1 MKDIKRLLSFLGPY
15 RKDLLIACAFVF
27 IETSFELF
35 IPALMAD
42 LIDNG
47 VVPGDLGYMADKGMQ
62 MGLCA
67 ILALVTGLMYARFAA
82 RAAYG
87 WGARIREAEYR
98 KIQEYAFSDIDKF
111 ETSSLVTRLTSD
123 VTIMQ
128 NVINGGLRPLVRS
141 PLLLFLGIGLS
152 FSMNAELA
160 VVFIVVTPVLF
171 VILFLILRAVSPM
184 YSKLQRAVDGLNAVV
199 EENVRAIRA
208 VKAFVREEWSEEK
221 FDDANASLRTI
232 GERTNRKA
240 MLNMPSFQLT
250 LYTAIVLIMLLGG
263 SMIIDSRLEV
273 GELTGFLSY
282 AMQTLNSM
290 MMISNVFLLLSRTV
304 ASARR
309 ISEVLEEESAI
320 KEPEDAVK
328 EMKDGSISFSSVS
341 FRYSSGR
348 GESTLSDISFDIRS
362 GMTVGLVGGTGSG
375 KSTLVQLI
383 PRLYDVDSGSVS
395 VGGVDVRRY
404 DLPTLR
410 QDVSMV
416 LQKNLLFSGSIR
428 ENMRWGKKD
437 ASDDEIWAALKAA
450 AADGFVRAF
459 PDGLDHDLGQG
470 GVNVSGGQKQRL
482 TIARALLSSPR
493 VLILDD
499 STSAVDS
506 ATERTIHESLKA
518 LEGVTKIIIAERISS
533 VRYADMIIV
542 LSDGKV
548 ESVGTHEDLMASSR
562 IYQEIY
568 QSQMKG
574 GRNA

>member
-1 MKDIKRLLSFLGPY
+1 MIEVSPASVLQLTIRQFLVPSPDPDSLARSLLAPLYPSIKIQLNPSFAQQQRIDFLS
-15 RKDLLIACAFVF
+15 I
-27 IETSFELF
+27 
-35 IPALMAD
+35 
-42 LIDNG
+42 
-47 VVPGDLGYMADKGMQ
+47 VVP
-62 MGLCA
+62 
-67 ILALVTGLMYARFAA
+67 LMDASLDPKAPHSLLLEQFYASPP
-82 RAAYG
+82 
-87 WGARIREAEYR
+87 E
-98 KIQEYAFSDIDKF
+98 
-111 ETSSLVTRLTSD
+111 
-123 VTIMQ
+123 
-128 NVINGGLRPLVRS
+128 S
-141 PLLLFLGIGLS
+141 PLFYGYPEQREKQSVFPAFQLRGVAYNERE
-152 FSMNAELA
+152 SMEKALAE
-160 VVFIVVTPVLF
+160 
-171 VILFLILRAVSPM
+171 
-184 YSKLQRAVDGLNAVV
+184 SKLPVDAITVDSNQVV
-199 EENVRAIRA
+199 EA
-208 VKAFVREEWSEEK
+208 
-221 FDDANASLRTI
+221 T
-232 GERTNRKA
+232 
-240 MLNMPSFQLT
+240 
-250 LYTAIVLIMLLGG
+250 
-263 SMIIDSRLEV
+263 SR
-273 GELTGFLSY
+273 
-282 AMQTLNSM
+282 
-290 MMISNVFLLLSRTV
+290 
-304 ASARR
+304 
-309 ISEVLEEESAI
+309 VLELLMR
-320 KEPEDAVK
+320 AVK

-383 PRLYDVDSGSVS
+383 PRLYDVESGSVS

-410 QDVSMV
+410 QNVSMV

-506 ATERTIHESLKA
+506 ATERAIHESLKA